1 MRRDDAALVDIAGA
15 ARLIIAFSEGMSRAA
30 FGGDLK
36 TQKAVLHEIIVLGEA
51 VKRLSP
57 SFRAAHPNIP
67 WSLMAGMRDHLTHEY
82 DDVDLDEIWKV
93 VTRDA
98 PALLGQLAPLL
109 HHLDDTGTR

>member
-1 MRRDDAALVDIAGA
+1 MRRNNAALVDTAGA

-36 TQKAVLHEIIVLGEA
+36 TQKAVLREIIVLGKA

-57 SFRAAHPNIP
+57 SFRAAHPDIP

-82 DDVDLDEIWKV
+82 DDVDLDEIWPV

-98 PALLGQLAPLL
+98 PALFGQLAPLL
-109 HHLDDTGTR
+109 YRRDDAGTR